1 MSDTPK
7 KELTDKEK
15 ADMAF
20 NALAIKTME
29 TSAKLDRVE
38 KQLAQQK
45 NRTAKTASR
54 KARRK
59 AKKSARASTR
69 LAGAANFDQTKW
81 GGFGQKPSGFDKM
94 V

>member
-7 KELTDKEK
+7 KKLTDKEK

-29 TSAKLDRVE
+29 TSAKLARVE

-45 NRTAKTASR
+45 KRTAR
-54 KARRK
+54 VARRK
-59 AKKSARASTR
+59 AKKAARANKR
-69 LAGAANFDQTKW
+69 FAGAANLGQTKW